1 MSRKVIEALQEAPV
15 TGEWPRALTLM
26 ADAFGGW
33 GCCLVS
39 SSPSK
44 GMLARALGRITE
56 EHMRAAVGAGALDP
70 ASNLRLQV
78 VRANG
83 LSTIA
88 SEADI
93 PDPAAWLASRYYNEF
108 ALPVDAPYSM
118 FARLGSN
125 YDEVT
130 TASIWRS
137 RRQGA
142 PDAEELAR
150 FAAILPALSD
160 AVTLQLELDR
170 RAFQFSAHSW
180 DHTNTPA
187 FYCDPHLRV
196 LAMSAAAEMA
206 ASKSEF
212 VSLRR
217 NHLQL
222 VAPRHQRR
230 LARSVSAACRCY
242 DGPTSKMIFE
252 APSVD
257 GSATARFAVAPVR
270 EENVDAFRS
279 PAALVLLLDEGRA
292 DITSGA
298 RREVSL
304 TNAEENIARGLLSG
318 LTTRQIAEAR
328 GSSIA
333 TVQTQVKVLNQKLS
347 AKHRAALLARL
358 RTILG
363 ED

>member
-1 MSRKVIEALQEAPV
+1 MPHKITEALQEAPV
-15 TGEWPRALTLM
+15 TGAWPRALTLM
-26 ADAFGGW
+26 ADALGGW

-44 GMLARALGRITE
+44 GMLARAFGRITE
-56 EHMRAAVGAGALDP
+56 DHMRDALGAGALNP
-70 ASNLRLQV
+70 ADNLRLQL
-78 VRANG
+78 VRANT

-88 SEADI
+88 SEADF
-93 PDPAAWLASRYYNEF
+93 PDPEAWLASRYYNEF
-108 ALPVDAPYSM
+108 ALPADAPFSM
-118 FARLGSN
+118 FARLASN

-137 RRQGA
+137 RHQGA
-142 PDAEELAR
+142 PSAAELER

-160 AVTLQLELDR
+160 AVALQLELDR

-196 LAMSAAAEMA
+196 LAMSAAGEKA

-222 VAPRHQRR
+222 IAPRHQRR
-230 LARSVSAACRCY
+230 LARAVSAACRCFE
-242 DGPTSKMIFE
+242 GPTSKMIFE
-252 APSVD
+252 APSAD
-257 GSATARFAVAPVR
+257 GSATARFAIAPVR

-292 DITSGA
+292 EAAPSA

-304 TNAEENIARGLLSG
+304 TNAEESIARGLLSG

-333 TVQTQVKVLNQKLS
+333 TVQTQVKVMNQKLS
-347 AKHRAALLARL
+347 AKHRAALLTRL
-358 RTILG
+358 RAILG
-363 ED
+363 DS